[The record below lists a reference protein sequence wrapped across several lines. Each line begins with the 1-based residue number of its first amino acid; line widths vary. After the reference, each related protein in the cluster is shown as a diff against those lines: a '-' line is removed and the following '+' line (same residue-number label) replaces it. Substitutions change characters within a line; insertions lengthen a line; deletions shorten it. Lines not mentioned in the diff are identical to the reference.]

1 MVDLSFVDRSLFAHV
16 VRRSSSKLVAEPV
29 TDNEGVDGGERE
41 LVRHGENRKRTR
53 TDDPSNGRRA
63 TSSREDDE
71 IRGPLDRLRCT
82 VAENVRN
89 RPATIIH

>member
-29 TDNEGVDGGERE
+29 TDNEGVDGRERE
-41 LVRHGENRKRTR
+41 LAPYGENRKRKRTR

-71 IRGPLDRLRCT
+71 IRGPLDRLQRI
-82 VAENVRN
+82 VAENV
-89 RPATIIH
+89 